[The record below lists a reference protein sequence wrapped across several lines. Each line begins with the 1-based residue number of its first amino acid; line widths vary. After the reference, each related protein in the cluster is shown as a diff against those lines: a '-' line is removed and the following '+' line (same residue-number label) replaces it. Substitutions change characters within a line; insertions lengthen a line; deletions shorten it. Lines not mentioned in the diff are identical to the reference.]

1 MRAHQQ
7 HGGGMSQEEARGPG
21 LCPQAAA
28 GRLKLKLSNKNLPHG
43 NLKKGVGDFF
53 QSCQPIIWGPFL
65 FSCSIK

>member
-28 GRLKLKLSNKNLPHG
+28 GR
-43 NLKKGVGDFF
+43 
-53 QSCQPIIWGPFL
+53 
-65 FSCSIK
+65 